1 MTEHTERHL
10 YAAWCRPERL
20 IGPVEM
26 LTRRIVDLRESYR
39 FVCLKVAEQ
48 LDGFE
53 LLPGLPDLYRIYE
66 SDHLFPVFRYR
77 QMPRRRPDYGDY
89 LARLDLDL
97 DTDPFEVMARS
108 EGRRMTDRIE
118 VFAHPDRTADGGL
131 TTLFFAR
138 GMCHI
143 DGADAAVAKVA
154 AGEHL
159 DLIGEPDNPVNPR
172 AVLLNSR
179 TGGRVGWVPDY
190 LVTTIHELREYADA
204 DVRIV
209 AEHVNGPNAAPHMRL
224 LCRLNAPWPDGYEPL
239 SAPEFQPI
247 ATGRPP
253 SAQAVGLFRYW

>member
-1 MTEHTERHL
+1 MAEHTERRL
-10 YAAWCRPERL
+10 YAAWRHPKGLIRPV
-20 IGPVEM
+20 GM
-26 LTRRIVDLRESYR
+26 LTRRIVDSGESYR
-39 FVCLKVAEQ
+39 FVYLKVAEQ
-48 LDGFE
+48 LEVFE
-53 LLPGLPDLYRIYE
+53 LLPGLPDLHRTYE
-66 SDHLFPVFRYR
+66 SDHLFPVFRNR
-77 QMPRRRPDYGDY
+77 QMPRCRPDYGDY
-89 LARLDLDL
+89 LARLDLDI

-138 GMCHI
+138 GVRYI
-143 DGADAAVAKVA
+143 DGADAAVAEVA
-154 AGEHL
+154 AGDPL
-159 DLIGEPDNPVNPR
+159 DLVDEPDNPVNPR

-224 LCRLNAPWPDGYEPL
+224 LCRLRAPWPDGYEPL

-247 ATGRPP
+247 AT
-253 SAQAVGLFRYW
+253 